1 MLVFAGS
8 RCYKSQVT
16 AAGPH
21 PREPHVVMLTRVHEG
36 RRSGG
41 EEEIIEEG
49 DSQAEHGE
57 AGWRQEVDREAR
69 DGQAEH
75 GKEGRQQEVHDQ
87 AGDGQA
93 QHGKEGRRGTLDE
106 EEGGSQAGGGTGCPA
121 RCPEAL
127 DHLYRW
133 APRGPAGRTA
143 TEPALLRRGWER
155 ARPGQRGRVR
165 RRGGGGGGQKT
176 GAGPRKSPARRGAA
190 RGERARTSP

>member
-21 PREPHVVMLTRVHEG
+21 PREPQGAILNRVPEG
-36 RRSGG
+36 RRNGG

-49 DSQAEHGE
+49 DSQADH
-57 AGWRQEVDREAR
+57 
-69 DGQAEH
+69 
-75 GKEGRQQEVHDQ
+75 
-87 AGDGQA
+87 GQA

-143 TEPALLRRGWER
+143 TEPALLRRVWQR
-155 ARPGQRGRVR
+155 ARHGQRVRVR
-165 RRGGGGGGQKT
+165 LGGRLGANQDRRAAT
-176 GAGPRKSPARRGAA
+176 GTDLARR
-190 RGERARTSP
+190 RQPLEIRA

>member
-21 PREPHVVMLTRVHEG
+21 PREPQGAILNRVPEG
-36 RRSGG
+36 RRNGG

-75 GKEGRQQEVHDQ
+75 GKEGRQE
-87 AGDGQA
+87 
-93 QHGKEGRRGTLDE
+93 TLDE

-127 DHLYRW
+127 DHL
-133 APRGPAGRTA
+133 
-143 TEPALLRRGWER
+143 
-155 ARPGQRGRVR
+155 
-165 RRGGGGGGQKT
+165 
-176 GAGPRKSPARRGAA
+176 
-190 RGERARTSP
+190 

>member
-21 PREPHVVMLTRVHEG
+21 PREPQGAILNRVPEG
-36 RRSGG
+36 RRNGG

-143 TEPALLRRGWER
+143 TEPALLRRALPRGP
-155 ARPGQRGRVR
+155 ARPRGPGPP
-165 RRGGGGGGQKT
+165 RGGGAPRTKT
-176 GAGPRKSPARRGAA
+176 RAGPRADPAPG
-190 RGERARTSP
+190 GERPEH

>member
-21 PREPHVVMLTRVHEG
+21 PREPQGAILNRVPEG
-36 RRSGG
+36 RRNGG

-49 DSQAEHGE
+49 DSQAE
-57 AGWRQEVDREAR
+57 
-69 DGQAEH
+69 DGKA
-75 GKEGRQQEVHDQ
+75 GRQQEVHDQ

-143 TEPALLRRGWER
+143 TEPALLRRVWQR
-155 ARPGQRGRVR
+155 ARHWQRVR
-165 RRGGGGGGQKT
+165 VRLGGRLGANQDRRAAT
-176 GAGPRKSPARRGAA
+176 GTDLARR
-190 RGERARTSP
+190 RQPLEIRA